1 MADDHPPCVLVT
13 GAARRIGAAIAR
25 ELHGRGACVLIH
37 YHHAGEAARTLV
49 DELNAQRADSADC
62 HGADLREPAQLEMLA
77 DAARHRWGRLDG
89 LVHNA
94 SSFYPTPVG
103 ATTAAQWDDLM
114 GTNLRAPYFLTQAL
128 APALRASRG
137 AVVNLVDIHAERP
150 LKDHPVYS
158 AAKAGLAMMTRAL
171 ARELAPEVRVNAVA
185 PGAILWPERPMSTQ
199 ARERIVERVALKRS
213 GTPEDIARAV
223 AFLLFDAPY
232 VTGQVLAVDGG
243 RSLGY

>member
-1 MADDHPPCVLVT
+1 MAHDPPPCVLVT

-25 ELHGRGACVLIH
+25 ELHGRGARVLIH
-37 YHHAGEAARTLV
+37 FHHADAAAGTLV
-49 DELNAQRADSADC
+49 DELNAGRPDSADC
-62 HGADLREPAQLEMLA
+62 HGADLREPAQLEALA
-77 DAARHRWGRLDG
+77 DAARRRWGRLDG

-94 SSFYPTPVG
+94 STFYPTPVG
-103 ATTAAQWDDLM
+103 TTTAAQWDDLM

-128 APALRASRG
+128 TPALRASRG
-137 AVVNLVDIHAERP
+137 AVVNVADIHAERP

-171 ARELAPEVRVNAVA
+171 ARELAPDVLVNAVA

-199 ARERIVERVALKRS
+199 ARERIVERVALKRP
-213 GTPEDIARAV
+213 GTPRDIARTV

-232 VTGQVLAVDGG
+232 ITGQVLAVDGG
-243 RSLGY
+243 RSLGC

>member
-1 MADDHPPCVLVT
+1 MAHDPPPCVLVT

-25 ELHGRGACVLIH
+25 ELHGRGARVLIH
-37 YHHAGEAARTLV
+37 FHHADAAAGTLV
-49 DELNAQRADSADC
+49 DELNAGRPDSADC
-62 HGADLREPAQLEMLA
+62 HGADLREPAQLEALA
-77 DAARHRWGRLDG
+77 DAARRRWGRLDG

-94 SSFYPTPVG
+94 STFYPTPVG
-103 ATTAAQWDDLM
+103 TTTAAQWDDLM

-128 APALRASRG
+128 TPALRASRG

-158 AAKAGLAMMTRAL
+158 AAKAGLAMITRAL
-171 ARELAPEVRVNAVA
+171 ARELAPDVRVNAVA

-199 ARERIVERVALKRS
+199 ARERIVERVALKRP
-213 GTPEDIARAV
+213 GTPADIARTV

-232 VTGQVLAVDGG
+232 ITGQVLAVDGG
-243 RSLGY
+243 RSLGC

>member
-1 MADDHPPCVLVT
+1 VLVT

-25 ELHGRGACVLIH
+25 ELHGRGARVLIH
-37 YHHAGEAARTLV
+37 FHHADAAAGTLV
-49 DELNAQRADSADC
+49 DELNAGRPDSADC
-62 HGADLREPAQLEMLA
+62 HGADLREPAQLEALA
-77 DAARHRWGRLDG
+77 DAARRRWGRLDG

-94 SSFYPTPVG
+94 STFYPTPVG
-103 ATTAAQWDDLM
+103 TTTAAQWDDLM

-128 APALRASRG
+128 TPALRASRG
-137 AVVNLVDIHAERP
+137 AVVNVADIHAERP

-171 ARELAPEVRVNAVA
+171 ARELAPDVRVNAVA

-199 ARERIVERVALKRS
+199 ARERIMERVALKRP
-213 GTPEDIARAV
+213 GTPGDIARTV

-232 VTGQVLAVDGG
+232 ITGQVLAVDGG
-243 RSLGY
+243 RSLGC